1 MALALPEP
9 VKDSA
14 QERNNFQFWAELERL
29 RRLFLVAKT
38 AAPAAGDD
46 KNDGIEIGTLWVD
59 ETNNNS
65 YQCQDNAVG
74 AAVWAQ
80 ID

>member
-1 MALALPEP
+1 MALPLPEP
-9 VKDSA
+9 TKDAA
-14 QERNNFQFWAELERL
+14 QDRNNFMFWAELERL

-38 AAPAAGDD
+38 AAPGTGDD
-46 KNDGIEIGTLWVD
+46 KNDSIEVGTIWVD
-59 ETNNNS
+59 ETNNNA
-65 YQCQDNAVG
+65 YICEDNAAG